1 MMNNIFVNLFT
12 IMTLMMPIS
21 MQTLV
26 ASTTNANETED
37 NSEVT
42 LQESDH
48 ELLTLN
54 TIMQEILVLISG
66 NEMEEE
72 ATEIEQ
78 PVTTMETARAAVAD
92 EEPELTAE
100 EEKALAFA
108 EWKSNLPLYDSE
120 TPQTDFIEKI
130 APAAVLIANAQGIYP
145 SVMIAQAALESS
157 WGQSGLAE
165 SYNNLMG
172 TKGNVDGKSVTVRT
186 REVQNGESV
195 YINAGFTIYDSWGH
209 SLFHYGSLM
218 KNGLSWSPEYYSG
231 TWLENTESYQDAT
244 AWLQGRYASD
254 TSYASKLNQTI
265 ESFNLDQYDEIE
277 PYESELESALEKL
290 YTLNNE

>member
-42 LQESDH
+42 LQESEH

-100 EEKALAFA
+100 EDKALAFA
-108 EWKSNLPLYDSE
+108 
-120 TPQTDFIEKI
+120 
-130 APAAVLIANAQGIYP
+130 
-145 SVMIAQAALESS
+145 
-157 WGQSGLAE
+157 
-165 SYNNLMG
+165 
-172 TKGNVDGKSVTVRT
+172 
-186 REVQNGESV
+186 
-195 YINAGFTIYDSWGH
+195 
-209 SLFHYGSLM
+209 
-218 KNGLSWSPEYYSG
+218 
-231 TWLENTESYQDAT
+231 
-244 AWLQGRYASD
+244 
-254 TSYASKLNQTI
+254 
-265 ESFNLDQYDEIE
+265 
-277 PYESELESALEKL
+277 
-290 YTLNNE
+290 